1 MATISVTFTSPSP
14 FASPAIN
21 PGAFT
26 MILNVTSYSVI
37 SLNDVVDSVIYFIVA
52 VNSVPSCNEVSAL
65 IVMVNSVPFVPAMGL
80 FCAERQP
87 NVLLLLMLPS
97 HSS

>member
-1 MATISVTFTSPSP
+1 
-14 FASPAIN
+14 
-21 PGAFT
+21 

-37 SLNDVVDSVIYFIVA
+37 SLNDVVDSVISFIVA
-52 VNSVPSCNEVSAL
+52 VNSVPSCNEASAL